1 MIIFIDLDGT
11 LYDTDAALNG
21 STVYHILMAELR
33 APLFDNAKEVIKEF
47 KEQDHI
53 VMALTKRGLIDDE
66 EVKITKQRF
75 QIDGFIDYDE
85 QRFDIYGMISHEIS
99 KYSSI
104 EDFYN
109 NHPEFDKEEA
119 ILIDDNVKDVVEAA
133 SHGVHS
139 VLFAPDLEEIDKESK
154 KLLNK
159 YNVSIIKSWLE
170 FKEIV
175 KEKAS
180 KLANKTSNSG
190 SEQE

>member
-1 MIIFIDLDGT
+1 MNIFTDLDGT

-85 QRFDIYGMISHEIS
+85 QRFDIYGMIFHEIS

-104 EDFYN
+104 EY
-109 NHPEFDKEEA
+109 
-119 ILIDDNVKDVVEAA
+119 
-133 SHGVHS
+133 
-139 VLFAPDLEEIDKESK
+139 
-154 KLLNK
+154 
-159 YNVSIIKSWLE
+159 
-170 FKEIV
+170 
-175 KEKAS
+175 
-180 KLANKTSNSG
+180 
-190 SEQE
+190 